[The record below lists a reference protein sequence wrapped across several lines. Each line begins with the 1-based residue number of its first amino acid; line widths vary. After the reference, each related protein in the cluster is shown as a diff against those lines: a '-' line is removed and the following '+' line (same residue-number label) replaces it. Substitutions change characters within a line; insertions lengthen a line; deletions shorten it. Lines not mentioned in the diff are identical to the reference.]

1 MFAEVHIFT
10 LSILHQ
16 FPQQQKRNFQRKI
29 QLPKKEKVMGFS
41 DWIEWKKKKEKKIT
55 LTVNSW
61 MDFSVTDWVA
71 PIFLCVMK
79 KNMGFPY
86 FEYPEE
92 AVDAMSLSYPPSM
105 SNKWVK
111 TH

>member
-41 DWIEWKKKKEKKIT
+41 DWIEWKKKGKKYYLDSEFMDGLFCDWLISTHFSLCDEKKHGVS
-55 LTVNSW
+55 L
-61 MDFSVTDWVA
+61 FWV
-71 PIFLCVMK
+71 PRRSSGCNEFVLPTF
-79 KNMGFPY
+79 N
-86 FEYPEE
+86 E
-92 AVDAMSLSYPPSM
+92 
-105 SNKWVK
+105 
-111 TH
+111 